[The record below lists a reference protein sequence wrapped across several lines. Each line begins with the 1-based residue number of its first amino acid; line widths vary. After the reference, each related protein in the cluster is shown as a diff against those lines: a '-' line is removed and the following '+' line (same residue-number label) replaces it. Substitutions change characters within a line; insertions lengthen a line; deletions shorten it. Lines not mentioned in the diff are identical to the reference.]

1 MRLTADAR
9 RFKMPATRAAL
20 ACGLLAVPLL
30 APATAQTRLKTDKAE
45 VLVETV
51 ASGLEHPWGLA
62 FLPDGRMLV
71 TERSGR
77 LRLVSADGK
86 VSQALEGVPR
96 VLAQGQGG
104 LLDVAL
110 APDFGASRLVYLSFA
125 EPGEGGAS
133 TAVARGRLNQDA
145 TALEGAEVIF
155 RQQPK
160 VSGGMHFGSRLAFSR
175 DGKLFVTMGDRGKFD
190 PAQDLSSYIGK
201 IVRLNP
207 DGSVPQDNP
216 FVGRAN
222 VRPEIWTYGNRNV
235 QAAAIH
241 PGTGA
246 LWEVEHGPRGGDEIN
261 IAEPGKNY
269 GWPLVSW
276 GRHYDGRDIPDPPSR
291 PDLAGSVHQWTPV
304 IAASG
309 MVFYTGDAFPAWRGS
324 LLVGGLVSQG
334 IVRVVLDGDRVTGEE
349 RIRLGARIRDVRQGP
364 DGFVYALTDADNGR
378 ILRLRPAD
386 GRS

>member
-1 MRLTADAR
+1 MFPWTV
-9 RFKMPATRAAL
+9 ML
-20 ACGLLAVPLL
+20 ACALLIGPLL
-30 APATAQTRLKTDKAE
+30 SPTSPQTRLKTQKGD

-51 ASGLEHPWGLA
+51 ASGLNHPWGLA

-71 TERSGR
+71 TERPGR
-77 LRLVSADGK
+77 LRVVSADGK
-86 VSQALEGVPR
+86 LSEALGGAPR
-96 VLAQGQGG
+96 VFAQGQGG

-110 APDFGASRLVYLSFA
+110 APDFATSRLVYLSFA

-133 TAVARGRLNQDA
+133 TAVARGRLNDKA
-145 TALEGAEVIF
+145 TALEGTDVIF
-155 RQQPK
+155 RQMPK

-175 DGKLFVTMGDRGKFD
+175 DGKLFVTMGDRGKFN
-190 PAQDLSSYIGK
+190 PAQDLSVHIGK

-216 FVGRAN
+216 FVGRPN
-222 VRPEIWTYGNRNV
+222 VRPEIWSYGNRNV

-241 PGTGA
+241 PETDA
-246 LWEVEHGPRGGDEIN
+246 LWEVEHGPRGGDELNLIE
-261 IAEPGKNY
+261 AGKNY

-276 GRHYDGRDIPDPPSR
+276 GRHYDGRDIPDPPTR

-309 MVFYTGDAFPAWRGS
+309 MAFYTGDALPGWRGDV
-324 LLVGGLVSQG
+324 LVGGLVSQG
-334 IVRVVLDGDRVTGEE
+334 IVRVTLQGGRAAGEE
-349 RIRLGARIRDVRQGP
+349 RISLGARIRDVRQGP

>member
-1 MRLTADAR
+1 MAAS
-9 RFKMPATRAAL
+9 RAAL
-20 ACGLLAVPLL
+20 ACTLLMVPLL
-30 APATAQTRLKTDKAE
+30 ASAAAQTRLKTDKAE

-51 ASGLEHPWGLA
+51 ASGLDHPWGLA

-71 TERSGR
+71 TERPGR

-110 APDFGASRLVYLSFA
+110 APDFAASRLVYLSFA

-133 TAVARGRLNQDA
+133 TAVARGRLNDAA
-145 TALEGAEVIF
+145 TALEGTQIVF
-155 RQQPK
+155 RQLPK

-190 PAQDLSSYIGK
+190 PAQDLSVHIGK

-216 FVGRAN
+216 FVGRGNA
-222 VRPEIWTYGNRNV
+222 RAEIWSYGNRNV

-241 PGTGA
+241 PETGA
-246 LWEVEHGPRGGDEIN
+246 LWEAEHGPRGGDELN
-261 IAEPGKNY
+261 IAEAGKNY

-276 GRHYDGRDIPDPPSR
+276 GRHYDGRDIPNPPTR

-304 IAASG
+304 IGASG
-309 MVFYTGDAFPAWRGS
+309 MAFYTGDAFPAWRGS
-324 LLVGGLVSQG
+324 VLVGGLVSQG
-334 IVRVVLDGDRVTGEE
+334 IVRVTLEGARMTGEE
-349 RIRLGARIRDVRQGP
+349 RLSLGARIRDVRQGP

-378 ILRLRPAD
+378 LLRLKPAD
-386 GRS
+386 QRS

>member
-1 MRLTADAR
+1 
-9 RFKMPATRAAL
+9 MPMPSLSAL
-20 ACGLLAVPLL
+20 ASTLFTVALV
-30 APATAQTRLKTDKAE
+30 APAAAQTRLKTDKAD

-51 ASGLEHPWGLA
+51 ASGLEHPWSVA

-71 TERSGR
+71 TERPGR
-77 LRLVSADGK
+77 LRVVSADGK
-86 VSQALEGVPR
+86 VSPALEGVPR
-96 VLAQGQGG
+96 VYAQGQGG

-110 APDFGASRLVYLSFA
+110 APDFAASRLVYLSFA
-125 EPGEGGAS
+125 EPGGDGAS
-133 TAVARGRLNQDA
+133 TAVARGRLNDTA
-145 TALEGAEVIF
+145 TALEGAQVIF
-155 RQQPK
+155 RQAPK

-190 PAQDLSSYIGK
+190 PAQDLSGHIGK

-216 FVGRAN
+216 FVGRADA
-222 VRPEIWTYGNRNV
+222 RPEIWSYGNRNV
-235 QAAAIH
+235 QAAAVH
-241 PGTGA
+241 PETDA
-246 LWEVEHGPRGGDEIN
+246 LWEVEHGPRGGDELNLIE
-261 IAEPGKNY
+261 AGKNY

-276 GRHYDGRDIPDPPSR
+276 GRHYDGRDIPDPPTR

-309 MVFYTGDAFPAWRGS
+309 MAFYTGDAFPAWRGNV
-324 LLVGGLVSQG
+324 LVGGLVSQG
-334 IVRVVLDGDRVTGEE
+334 IVRVMLDGARATGEE

-378 ILRLRPAD
+378 LLRLKPAD

>member
-1 MRLTADAR
+1 
-9 RFKMPATRAAL
+9 MPASRAAL
-20 ACGLLAVPLL
+20 ACALLTLPLL
-30 APATAQTRLKTDKAE
+30 APAAAQTRLKTDKAE

-51 ASGLEHPWGLA
+51 ASGLAHPWGLA

-71 TERSGR
+71 TERPGR
-77 LRLVSADGK
+77 LRVVSADGK
-86 VSQALEGVPR
+86 VSPALEGVPR

-110 APDFGASRLVYLSFA
+110 APDFAASRLVYLSFA
-125 EPGEGGAS
+125 EPGQDGAS
-133 TAVARGRLNQDA
+133 TAVARGRLNDGA
-145 TALEGAEVIF
+145 TALEGTQVIF
-155 RQQPK
+155 RQAPK

-190 PAQDLSSYIGK
+190 PAQDLSSHIGK
-201 IVRLNP
+201 IVRLNA

-216 FVGRAN
+216 FVGRADA
-222 VRPEIWTYGNRNV
+222 RPEIWSYGNRNV
-235 QAAAIH
+235 QAAAVH
-241 PGTGA
+241 PETDA
-246 LWEVEHGPRGGDEIN
+246 LWEVEHGPRGGDELN
-261 IAEPGKNY
+261 LVEAGKNY

-276 GRHYDGRDIPDPPSR
+276 GRHYDGRDIPNPPTR

-309 MVFYTGDAFPAWRGS
+309 MAFYTGDAFPAWRGNV
-324 LLVGGLVSQG
+324 LVGGLVSQG
-334 IVRVVLDGDRVTGEE
+334 LVRVVLEGARRTGEE
-349 RIRLGARIRDVRQGP
+349 RIALGARIRDVRQGP

-378 ILRLRPAD
+378 ILRLKPAD